1 MRELGRWFNKG
12 KRAGMGKRCEGGG
25 SYFVAMPEHL
35 ARMFKA
41 TRSPRRIFRTGP
53 MTEAHWV
60 MGSKDSPSLMCH
72 FTLRC

>member
-1 MRELGRWFNKG
+1 MRGFVRRFCKEKRGEWGRGVKG
-12 KRAGMGKRCEGGG
+12 GR
-25 SYFVAMPEHL
+25 YFVAMPEHL

-53 MTEAHWV
+53 RTEAHWV